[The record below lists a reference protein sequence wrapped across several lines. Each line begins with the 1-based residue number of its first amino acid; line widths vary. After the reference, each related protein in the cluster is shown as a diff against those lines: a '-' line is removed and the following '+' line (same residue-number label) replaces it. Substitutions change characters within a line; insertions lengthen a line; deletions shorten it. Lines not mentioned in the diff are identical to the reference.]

1 MSSRPSFFSSTV
13 GSKILIGLTGLL
25 LFGFLIS
32 HLAGNL
38 SLLAGADAFN
48 LYAYK
53 LESLGILVYL
63 AEAGLIL
70 IFLLHIVKTL
80 GLYRRNTVA
89 RPARYQEKKW
99 AGHTSRKTWSST
111 SMAITGLF
119 ILFFVIVHVRTFK
132 FGPWYA
138 DPATGHRDLYRLV
151 ADIYSNPLYAGF
163 YVVAMVLIGMHL
175 NHGISSAAQSL
186 GLSNERLSRNLVLGG
201 RVLAV
206 LIAGGFAIL
215 PIYMYLATRVAQ

>member
-38 SLLAGADAFN
+38 SLLAGPDAFN
-48 LYAYK
+48 LYAHK
-53 LESLGILVYL
+53 LESLGILIWL
-63 AEAGLIL
+63 AEAGLLL

-80 GLYRRNTVA
+80 GMYRRNAAA

-99 AGHTSRKTWSST
+99 AGHTSRKSWSST
-111 SMAITGLF
+111 TMALTGLF

-132 FGPWYA
+132 FGPWYENA
-138 DPATGHRDLYRLV
+138 AGYRDLYRVV
-151 ADIYSNPLYAGF
+151 ADIYRNPVYAGF
-163 YVVAMVLIGMHL
+163 YVVAMGLIGMHL

-215 PIYMYLATRVAQ
+215 PIYMYFATQVAQ